1 MCELMKTVT
10 LKHFYPAAPK
20 DVWEL
25 AIDFEALREVTEHM
39 VTFEGLPE
47 GALYQGQAI
56 EVMVS
61 LFGKL
66 PKQPY
71 YMQVVECDPEK
82 MMFSS
87 NERGSGVKHWQHRLT
102 ITPHEGGALLTDTI
116 DIQAKIGL
124 FTPLFAIWAKHMY
137 EARHQP
143 RLKILAR
150 NGKLNSGEPEPIVDL
165 A

>member
-1 MCELMKTVT
+1 MREPMKTVI

-25 AIDFEALREVTEHM
+25 AIDFDALCEVTEHM

-47 GALYQGQAI
+47 GVLYQGQSI

-71 YMQVVECDPEK
+71 YMQVVECDHDK
-82 MMFSS
+82 MMFLS

-102 ITPHEGGALLTDTI
+102 ITPHKGGALLTDTI

-124 FTPLFAIWAKHMY
+124 FTPLFALWAKHMY

-150 NGKLNSGEPEPIVDL
+150 RGKLNSDVPEPIVDL